1 MQDSMKNSSVNYIF
15 RFLCIICLHDISV
28 RIAYL
33 LIRIK
38 KILLSLITYML
49 KNNFMFINLLLII
62 IFNNF
67 LSILNK
73 VCTYLIY
80 IINMHLRI
88 KKNDICIL
96 IIIRLVLFL
105 HILEY
110 VNGKIY
116 NEILLIRLNYYH

>member
-1 MQDSMKNSSVNYIF
+1 
-15 RFLCIICLHDISV
+15 
-28 RIAYL
+28 
-33 LIRIK
+33 
-38 KILLSLITYML
+38 ML

-73 VCTYLIY
+73 VYTYLIY

-88 KKNDICIL
+88 KKYDICIL

-110 VNGKIY
+110 VDSKIY
-116 NEILLIRLNYYH
+116 NEILLTRLNYYH